1 MTRGRTDEPLTTDAE
16 VRIRRS
22 QRMATMIRTI
32 LEIRPEPP
40 EDEDNLAQFI
50 SKCLAAHETD
60 TLALLMDESRGREVV
75 RRGNTEI

>member
-22 QRMATMIRTI
+22 RLMANMIRTI
-32 LEIRPEPP
+32 LEIRPNPV
-40 EDEDNLAQFI
+40 EDEDNLAQYI
-50 SKCLAAHETD
+50 MKCLAAHETD

-75 RRGNTEI
+75 RRASQVK